1 MNRDSIYLPRDVIGL
16 LQTLQSA
23 GHTAYVVGGC
33 VRDSLLGR
41 TPGDWDICTSARPEE
56 MRRLFA
62 DHQLILTGEKHGTV
76 AVVLHGKPY
85 EMTTYRL
92 DGNYHDHR
100 HPDAVQ
106 FVDDLPRDLARR
118 DFTINAMAYAPGK
131 GIIDLYGGRDD
142 LAAGMIRC
150 VGDPAQRFAEDAL
163 RILRALRF
171 SARLGFALDEAT
183 AAAALQARDT
193 LQSVSA
199 ERIYTEIDGLLGAPN
214 AGPTLAKYGEILA
227 GAVPEVQACI
237 CCTQPGRWHC
247 YDVWQHSAVAV
258 EKLDLRG
265 QDTRGARVLCWA
277 AFLHDIAKPQ
287 CRSVGA
293 DGAAHFKGHNQ
304 RGAVMARTILRRLKA
319 PGYLIEGTTGLI
331 AIHDAPVPAGDTA
344 ILKSLN
350 RYGAVFLHRLC
361 ALKYAD
367 LDAHADTPEV
377 KARRNEVAAFE
388 ARMTELSKTACYTM
402 RQLAVNGGD
411 LMEAGLPAG
420 PAVGATLQRL
430 LTAVMEGRVLNERAA
445 LLEFALSG
453 NEKGES
459 MIFGIG
465 TDLCAADRMAAKL
478 QKPAFVQ
485 RVFSPA
491 EQALLNERGGTH
503 RAETA
508 AANFAAK
515 EAFLKAAGTGLGGF
529 ALTDLTVLRKESGAP
544 YFALTGPAAEW
555 TAANALTPHLS
566 LTHEN
571 GLACAFVILEQ
582 NK

>member
-1 MNRDSIYLPRDVIGL
+1 M
-16 LQTLQSA
+16 
-23 GHTAYVVGGC
+23 
-33 VRDSLLGR
+33 
-41 TPGDWDICTSARPEE
+41 
-56 MRRLFA
+56 
-62 DHQLILTGEKHGTV
+62 
-76 AVVLHGKPY
+76 
-85 EMTTYRL
+85 
-92 DGNYHDHR
+92 
-100 HPDAVQ
+100 
-106 FVDDLPRDLARR
+106 
-118 DFTINAMAYAPGK
+118 
-131 GIIDLYGGRDD
+131 
-142 LAAGMIRC
+142 
-150 VGDPAQRFAEDAL
+150 GDPAQRFAEDAL

-237 CCTQPGRWHC
+237 GCTQPGRWHC

-304 RGAVMARTILRRLKA
+304 RGAAMARTILRRLKA

-420 PAVGATLQRL
+420 HAVGATLQRL

-445 LLEFALSG
+445 LLEFALS
-453 NEKGES
+453 
-459 MIFGIG
+459 
-465 TDLCAADRMAAKL
+465 
-478 QKPAFVQ
+478 
-485 RVFSPA
+485 
-491 EQALLNERGGTH
+491 
-503 RAETA
+503 
-508 AANFAAK
+508 
-515 EAFLKAAGTGLGGF
+515 
-529 ALTDLTVLRKESGAP
+529 
-544 YFALTGPAAEW
+544 
-555 TAANALTPHLS
+555 
-566 LTHEN
+566 
-571 GLACAFVILEQ
+571 
-582 NK
+582 

>member
-1 MNRDSIYLPRDVIGL
+1 MSRDGIYLPRDVIGL
-16 LQTLQSA
+16 LQTLQNA

-62 DHQLILTGEKHGTV
+62 GCQLILTGEKHGTV

-92 DGNYHDHR
+92 DGDYHDHR

-106 FVDDLPRDLARR
+106 FVDDLPKDLARR

-142 LAAGMIRC
+142 LAAGVIRC

-171 SARLGFALDEAT
+171 SARLGFALNEAT

-193 LQSVSA
+193 LQTVSA
-199 ERIYTEIDGLLGAPN
+199 ERIYTELDGLLCAPG

-237 CCTQPGRWHC
+237 GCTQPGRWHC

-304 RGAVMARTILRRLKA
+304 RGAVQARTILRRLKA
-319 PGYLIEGTTGLI
+319 PGYLIDGVTGLI

-344 ILKSLN
+344 IVKSLN
-350 RYGAVFLHRLC
+350 RYGTVFLHRLC

-377 KARRNEVAAFE
+377 KARRDEVAAFE

-430 LTAVMEGRVLNERAA
+430 LTAVMEGRVLNEKAA
-445 LLEFALSG
+445 LLEFAL
-453 NEKGES
+453 N
-459 MIFGIG
+459 
-465 TDLCAADRMAAKL
+465 
-478 QKPAFVQ
+478 
-485 RVFSPA
+485 
-491 EQALLNERGGTH
+491 
-503 RAETA
+503 
-508 AANFAAK
+508 
-515 EAFLKAAGTGLGGF
+515 
-529 ALTDLTVLRKESGAP
+529 
-544 YFALTGPAAEW
+544 
-555 TAANALTPHLS
+555 
-566 LTHEN
+566 
-571 GLACAFVILEQ
+571 
-582 NK
+582 